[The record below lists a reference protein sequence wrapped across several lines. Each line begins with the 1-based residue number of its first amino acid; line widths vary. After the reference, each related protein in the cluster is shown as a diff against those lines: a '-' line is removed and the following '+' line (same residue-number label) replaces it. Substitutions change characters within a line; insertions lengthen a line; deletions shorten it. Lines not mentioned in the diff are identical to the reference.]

1 MADGLPNQET
11 GEVDNKYMTLRRPA
25 PSVKTSPGSLS
36 SGRLQ
41 PIKNGFVWGTV
52 SVWAKK
58 GSQWARSG
66 KYGAKSWRTKIAF
79 CAFML
84 SRLKS
89 QPRLQKPGLRS
100 NTVFCNF
107 VNKFNAELFVHSLI
121 WWHLSKTWCFL

>member
-58 GSQWARSG
+58 GRSG
-66 KYGAKSWRTKIAF
+66 QDLVNMVLKAGGPKS
-79 CAFML
+79 L
-84 SRLKS
+84 S
-89 QPRLQKPGLRS
+89 
-100 NTVFCNF
+100 
-107 VNKFNAELFVHSLI
+107 A
-121 WWHLSKTWCFL
+121 HLCCHG